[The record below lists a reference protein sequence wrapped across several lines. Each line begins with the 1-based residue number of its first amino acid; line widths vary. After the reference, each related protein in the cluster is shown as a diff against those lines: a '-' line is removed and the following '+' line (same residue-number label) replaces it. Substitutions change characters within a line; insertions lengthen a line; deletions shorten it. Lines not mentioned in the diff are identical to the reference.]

1 MIILIDLLFVCFVL
15 AAFILGLRAGVAA
28 LIVVRPLCDRLF
40 ESGRFDIA
48 GHAESAGAIM
58 NVIVIC
64 TVIFNIA
71 RISKYT
77 PPPLKNIWFP
87 FLFVCA
93 AAVIYS
99 PVQVDA
105 LRTLLTYVCYYAM
118 FALSFVVVRSE
129 DDALS
134 FLKLIVLSSVLPVL
148 YALFQ
153 IVSGIDWVV
162 SPDWEHV
169 SRIRSTF
176 SHPNILAFFL
186 LGVIGVILF
195 LLVTKH
201 VSITARVRLLLQLY
215 LVPLL
220 VVLIMTKTR
229 SAWIGCLVLF
239 LAYGLIYDKRVL
251 FLVLVVPFLALALPV
266 VSDRLKDLLSDTQY
280 VGGPAV
286 VLNSFAWRELLW
298 ENSFSY
304 IWRQP
309 IFGYGLESFHV
320 YSPMFFSP
328 EPGGTFAHNVYIQL
342 LFETG
347 LIGLIGFLW
356 IFARCLIWLIRRW
369 QFDWRGTSMAVA
381 IVIAYLTYSYS
392 DNMLD
397 YLTFQWSFWS
407 ALGAICSLMAWRLS
421 LARPQFGDRPKL
433 VATRTAGAAPRP
445 SRPEA

>member
-1 MIILIDLLFVCFVL
+1 LIILIGLLFVCFVL

-64 TVIFNIA
+64 TMIFNIA
-71 RISKYT
+71 KIQQYT
-77 PPPLKNIWFP
+77 PSPLKNIWFP
-87 FLFVCA
+87 FLLVCA

-105 LRTLLTYVCYYAM
+105 LRTLVTYVCYYAM

-134 FLKLIVLSSVLPVL
+134 FLKLIVLSSVLPVF

-153 IVSGIDWVV
+153 IVSGIDWFL
-162 SPDWEHV
+162 D
-169 SRIRSTF
+169 SRIQSTF
-176 SHPNILAFFL
+176 NHPNILAFFL
-186 LGVIGVILF
+186 LVVIGVILF

-201 VSITARVRLLLQLY
+201 ISITIRVRLLLQLY

-220 VVLIMTKTR
+220 VVLVMTKTR

-239 LAYGLIYDKRVL
+239 LAYGLVYDKRVL

-266 VSDRLKDLLSDTQY
+266 VSDRLKDLLSNSEY

-286 VLNSFAWRELLW
+286 VLNAYAWRELLW

-309 IFGYGLESFHV
+309 IFGYGLDSFHF
-320 YSPMFFSP
+320 YSPVFFSP
-328 EPGGTFAHNVYIQL
+328 TPNGTDAHNVYLQL

-347 LIGLIGFLW
+347 LVGLIGFLW

-381 IVIAYLTYSYS
+381 VVIAYLICLYS
-392 DNMLD
+392 DNLLD

-421 LARPQFGDRPKL
+421 LARSQFVDRPKQNWL
-433 VATRTAGAAPRP
+433 QGVRQAPRHALAGQKP
-445 SRPEA
+445 RL